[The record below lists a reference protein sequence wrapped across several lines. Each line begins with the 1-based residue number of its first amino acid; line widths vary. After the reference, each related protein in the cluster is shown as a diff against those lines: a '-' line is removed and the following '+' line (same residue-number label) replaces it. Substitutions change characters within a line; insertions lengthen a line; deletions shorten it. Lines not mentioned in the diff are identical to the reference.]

1 MSLAAPGTNPAS
13 NLELKLPH
21 TIGSANQLLKVDG
34 SGQLGWAT
42 DNSGLTLSNDANN
55 RIVTGTGSGLNAE
68 ANLTFD
74 GSLLE
79 LDQGTSGGNSFKIL
93 NDEISLLTGV
103 NGTGDTYARE
113 AFFGTTR
120 VDSGSLPLLRIAGQ
134 GGIKFCVD
142 ANSERV
148 RIDSSG
154 EVLIG
159 ATARGREKG
168 LHLAGAN
175 QDPTGVWTQMGI
187 YSTDSQAAGK
197 GGSIGFGGQDGS
209 LAKQQF
215 AAIKGAKENGTSGN
229 YAGYMSFYTR
239 PNGAV
244 TQERLRIKSDGSIRV
259 DGPTAATHGLRFTPN
274 GWNGYDNRMG
284 YCGTSGADF
293 WWSSNWNPTD
303 GSRDHSGYATNYIR
317 QNISSGYLSFGTG
330 AVNTSASERL
340 RITSAGDVGINTN
353 SPVRKLEVNGTA
365 RVSGAFEAY
374 PSSTSAISAGTFYNN
389 STGASA
395 DCRVQIKTYANQGAD
410 PYLHFDAGGSNFICG
425 MKYEGTTNNKLVIG
439 AGDSPSTG
447 ILGGLYIHGG
457 GNLSINNSSNPSRRL
472 AIYDTS
478 QVQYY
483 SYGKSTSHF
492 NQQYQSNQNSGTQYY
507 NVFTRLDGSWDGY
520 LVSSTDGQITLANNS
535 DYRLKENVVSMTNGI
550 DIIKK
555 LNPITYKWKA
565 STGRDTSVT
574 MQGFFA
580 HEVDEAGVLGAVD
593 GVKDGVWETAENPED
608 AAIGDPRIQGLSLE
622 RLVPA
627 LTAALK
633 EAITKIETLETKV
646 AALEAG

>member
-1 MSLAAPGTNPAS
+1 MSSIRLKHASGNSMSLAAPGTNPAS

-42 DNSGLTLSNDANN
+42 DSTTDSTKLPLAGGTLTGTLNIGNGSITTGSNFSLNGNALT
-55 RIVTGTGSGLNAE
+55 VTGTSGTVIEGKRAGSATIQATNTTDSTDLQLRADSTGGLVRTASNHP
-68 ANLTFD
+68 LVF
-74 GSLLE
+74 
-79 LDQGTSGGNSFKIL
+79 GTSQTERMRIENNGTLVLKNNSNMMIDLQSSAGTGSAWIEFSDTDGTRKGYFGYGSSGSEKVYWVQSKAANMSMYSNGNDRFEIQSDGKKIVKNGNL
-93 NDEISLLTGV
+93 NINSTYIDFSGNISTPQTGV
-103 NGTGDTYARE
+103 AIFRPASDT
-113 AFFGTTR
+113 
-120 VDSGSLPLLRIAGQ
+120 
-134 GGIKFCVD
+134 
-142 ANSERV
+142 
-148 RIDSSG
+148 
-154 EVLIG
+154 
-159 ATARGREKG
+159 
-168 LHLAGAN
+168 LAC
-175 QDPTGVWTQMGI
+175 
-187 YSTDSQAAGK
+187 
-197 GGSIGFGGQDGS
+197 SI
-209 LAKQQF
+209 
-215 AAIKGAKENGTSGN
+215 NN
-229 YAGYMSFYTR
+229 
-239 PNGAV
+239 
-244 TQERLRIKSDGSIRV
+244 
-259 DGPTAATHGLRFTPN
+259 
-274 GWNGYDNRMG
+274 
-284 YCGTSGADF
+284 
-293 WWSSNWNPTD
+293 
-303 GSRDHSGYATNYIR
+303 
-317 QNISSGYLSFGTG
+317 
-330 AVNTSASERL
+330 SERL
-340 RITSAGDVGINTN
+340 RITSNGDVGINTT
-353 SPVRKLEVNGTA
+353 SPVRKLEVNGMA

-439 AGDSPSTG
+439 AGDSPSSG

>member
-34 SGQLGWAT
+34 NGQLGWAT
-42 DNSGLTLSNDANN
+42 DSTTDSTKLPLAGGTLTGDATFSGGSGAITLSANSDIRLTTGSWTGDYGAKIQHHDNYLFLQGGSNGVNLRNAAGTRQLTMTSDGHFGPANSQSYNLGSASLPWNNIHAKDFLILDGGSSHSHPYIQFHSNTTNVRKYRIMNGQGWNPDALLIYDIDADNTRLTIEPSGLGINRGANSLSHCLDVGGTAMIRGNTQIDGDLGLGIAAVPQDSGAKTLHIHHPTVGNPA
-55 RIVTGTGSGLNAE
+55 RAGLR
-68 ANLTFD
+68 LTT
-74 GSLLE
+74 
-79 LDQGTSGGNSFKIL
+79 GTSGSAVSNGGFLGLDYSNQL
-93 NDEISLLTGV
+93 YLYNQENGDLRVGT
-103 NGTGDTYARE
+103 NGT
-113 AFFGTTR
+113 
-120 VDSGSLPLLRIAGQ
+120 
-134 GGIKFCVD
+134 
-142 ANSERV
+142 ER
-148 RIDSSG
+148 
-154 EVLIG
+154 
-159 ATARGREKG
+159 
-168 LHLAGAN
+168 
-175 QDPTGVWTQMGI
+175 
-187 YSTDSQAAGK
+187 
-197 GGSIGFGGQDGS
+197 F
-209 LAKQQF
+209 
-215 AAIKGAKENGTSGN
+215 
-229 YAGYMSFYTR
+229 
-239 PNGAV
+239 
-244 TQERLRIKSDGSIRV
+244 
-259 DGPTAATHGLRFTPN
+259 
-274 GWNGYDNRMG
+274 
-284 YCGTSGADF
+284 
-293 WWSSNWNPTD
+293 
-303 GSRDHSGYATNYIR
+303 
-317 QNISSGYLSFGTG
+317 
-330 AVNTSASERL
+330 
-340 RITSAGDVGINTN
+340 RITNNGDVGINTT

-425 MKYEGTTNNKLVIG
+425 MKYEGTTQNKFMIG
-439 AGDSPSTG
+439 PGDSPNSGMTG
-447 ILGGLYIHGG
+447 GIYVHGNG
-457 GNLSINNSSNPSRRL
+457 RVSINSSGIPSRRFN
-472 AIYDTS
+472 ISDTGA
-478 QVQYY
+478 VQIWT
-483 SYGKSTSHF
+483 YGNCGAYFSA
-492 NQQYQSNQNSGTQYY
+492 QYQSNTNSGTQYY

-535 DYRLKENVVSMTNGI
+535 DYRLKDNVVSMTNGI
-550 DIIKK
+550 DIVKK